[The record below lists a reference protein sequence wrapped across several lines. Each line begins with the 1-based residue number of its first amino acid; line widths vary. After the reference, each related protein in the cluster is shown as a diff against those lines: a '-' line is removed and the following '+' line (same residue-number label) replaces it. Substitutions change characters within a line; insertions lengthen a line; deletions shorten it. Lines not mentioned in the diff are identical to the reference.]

1 MNVEIGTEA
10 AQFQEKEYIN
20 VIFVKVHCYLHF
32 SVWGFSM
39 IWQGGK
45 VQSGYALFAAT
56 GIQTICGFFSP
67 EKFWW
72 ISGQIFW

>member
-10 AQFQEKEYIN
+10 AQFQEKEFIN
-20 VIFVKVHCYLHF
+20 VIFVTVHCYMHF
-32 SVWGFSM
+32 SVWCFSM
-39 IWQGGK
+39 IWQGGQ
-45 VQSGYALFAAT
+45 VQIGYALFAAT

-72 ISGQIFW
+72 ISGQIF